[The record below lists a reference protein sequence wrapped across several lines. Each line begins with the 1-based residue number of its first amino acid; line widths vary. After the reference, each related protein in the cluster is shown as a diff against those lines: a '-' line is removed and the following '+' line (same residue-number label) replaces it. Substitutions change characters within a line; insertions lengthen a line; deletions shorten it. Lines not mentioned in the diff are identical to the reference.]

1 MKIEIL
7 GCSGAAAKG
16 FNTTSILINREVLID
31 AGSAASVL
39 DNERLSGIR
48 HILLTHSHID
58 HIKELPFILDVAC
71 FGKSNGINI
80 WGSRVTLNALKKHL
94 FNGILWPKLR
104 QLGFDKSSCRFI
116 TLPKDAFDLNGVSVR
131 SLKAEHI
138 EGARSFVISECDKHV
153 IFSGDTAYVPR
164 LFNLAASLSARLKMF
179 FVEASFPDRMV
190 EVARLTGHLT
200 PSIIGREL
208 HHFSKTKV
216 IVYHIKP
223 RYFDEITSNM
233 PEGMGYV
240 RGGEVFNI

>member
-16 FNTTSILINREVLID
+16 FHTASILINKEVLID

-71 FGKSNGINI
+71 FGKGEVINI
-80 WGSRVTLNALKKHL
+80 WGSSITLNALKKHL
-94 FNGILWPKLR
+94 FNGILWPKLK
-104 QLGFDKSSCRFI
+104 QLGLDNSSCRFI
-116 TLPKDAFDLNGVSVR
+116 TLPKDTFDLNGLCVK

-138 EGARSFVISECDKHV
+138 NGARSFVISEGDKHV

-164 LFNLAASLSARLKMF
+164 LFNLAASLADRLKLF
-179 FVEASFPDRMV
+179 FIETSFPDRMI

-208 HHFSKTKV
+208 HRFSRTRV
-216 IVYHIKP
+216 IAYHIKP
-223 RYFDEITSNM
+223 RYFEEITSDM
-233 PEGMGYV
+233 SEGMGYI

>member
-16 FNTTSILINREVLID
+16 FNTTSILINQEVLID

-39 DNERLSGIR
+39 DEKRLSGIR

-71 FGKSNGINI
+71 FGKGEGIDI
-80 WGSRVTLNALKKHL
+80 WGSGITLNALRKHL
-94 FNGILWPKLR
+94 FNGILWPKLK
-104 QLGFDKSSCRFI
+104 QLGLDNSSCRFI
-116 TLPKDAFDLNGVSVR
+116 TLPKDDFDLNGLVVKSFK
-131 SLKAEHI
+131 SEHI
-138 EGARSFVISECDKHV
+138 NGARSFMISEGDKHV
-153 IFSGDTAYVPR
+153 IFSGDTSYFPR
-164 LFNLAASLSARLKMF
+164 LFNLAASLSGRLKLF
-179 FVEASFPDRMV
+179 FVETSFPDRMI

-208 HHFSKTKV
+208 HRFKKTR
-216 IVYHIKP
+216 IIAYHIKP
-223 RYFDEITSNM
+223 RYFEEVAKDM

-240 RGGEVFNI
+240 KGGEVFNI

>member
-16 FNTTSILINREVLID
+16 FNTTSILINQEVLID

-39 DNERLSGIR
+39 DEKRLSGIR

-71 FGKSNGINI
+71 FGKGEGIDI
-80 WGSRVTLNALKKHL
+80 WGSSITLNALKKHL
-94 FNGILWPKLR
+94 FNGILWPKLK
-104 QLGFDKSSCRFI
+104 QLGLDNSSCRFI
-116 TLPKDAFDLNGVSVR
+116 TLPKDTFDLNGLSAK
-131 SLKAEHI
+131 SLKSEHI
-138 EGARSFVISECDKHV
+138 NGARSFVISEGDKHV
-153 IFSGDTAYVPR
+153 IFSGDTSYVPR
-164 LFNLAASLSARLKMF
+164 LFNLAASLSGRLKLF
-179 FVEASFPDRMV
+179 FVEASFPDRMI

-208 HHFSKTKV
+208 HRFKKTRV
-216 IVYHIKP
+216 IAYHIKP
-223 RYFDEITSNM
+223 RYFEEVTTDM